1 MKVLEISIK
10 DTEDKTNSLT
20 MEFAL
25 GEKTEEI
32 LFSIINE
39 YLDNT
44 TIHEL
49 QECVE
54 NDNSKM
60 VEDIRNKYIHK
71 SSLDDNVTIFT
82 LDTIIRLKL
91 FQIYKLRKVKS
102 YTDDLTRAFDVLQ
115 YTIDKYYLTST
126 DWVDKV
132 YNEIK
137 WMPHGEKIFNW
148 IFV

>member
-20 MEFAL
+20 IGFEL

-32 LFSIINE
+32 LCSIINE

-44 TIHEL
+44 AIYEL
-49 QECVE
+49 RECVE
-54 NDNSKM
+54 NDNPKM

-71 SSLDDNVTIFT
+71 SPPDDNVTVFT

-91 FQIYKLRKVKS
+91 FQIYKLREIKS
-102 YTDDLTRAFDVLQ
+102 STDDLTRAFDTLQ
-115 YTIDKYYLTST
+115 YAIDKYYLTST

-137 WMPHGEKIFNW
+137 DIPHGEKIFNW
-148 IFV
+148 AFL

>member
-1 MKVLEISIK
+1 
-10 DTEDKTNSLT
+10 
-20 MEFAL
+20 
-25 GEKTEEI
+25 
-32 LFSIINE
+32 
-39 YLDNT
+39 
-44 TIHEL
+44 
-49 QECVE
+49 
-54 NDNSKM
+54 M

-137 WMPHGEKIFNW
+137 CMPHGEKIFNW
-148 IFV
+148 IFL